1 MSSRTSRRIAA
12 LLSAVAL
19 SVSGVAVSASVSG
32 STVGY
37 GSCCT
42 VKR

>member
-1 MSSRTSRRIAA
+1 
-12 LLSAVAL
+12 
-19 SVSGVAVSASVSG
+19 VSGVAVSASVSG

>member
-12 LLSAVAL
+12 LLSAIAL
-19 SVSGVAVSASVSG
+19 SVSGVAISASASG
-32 STVGY
+32 NAVGY